1 MPQQTS
7 SYMFLHLS
15 DFDKNSKGKHIMAFD
30 VLILLDGN
38 VTYSRHHYKS
48 TCQSEQNQY
57 ELCTIYRYNTNQ
69 MATASFN
76 LCYHINILLTLQNYT
91 PGRGVYQKILT
102 MTKIKEEK
110 KSTQSA
116 SKLKH

>member
-57 ELCTIYRYNTNQ
+57 ELCVQLYIHVCTCVYKIRMFDQVTTHRVHIRLWGWLRSS
-69 MATASFN
+69 ATP
-76 LCYHINILLTLQNYT
+76 IVLT
-91 PGRGVYQKILT
+91 PH
-102 MTKIKEEK
+102 
-110 KSTQSA
+110 SDSPDA
-116 SKLKH
+116 